1 MTLTPS
7 REFST
12 EYFARYQF
20 FEVPDWMSVLKKHQV
35 DTRLPVG
42 KNEQLEKGSG
52 PRSWCRNFEIKLSL

>member
-20 FEVPDWMSVLKKHQV
+20 FEVPDWMSVLEKHQV

-52 PRSWCRNFEIKLSL
+52 SPSWCRNFEIKLSL